1 MKNLMLLYSTLLLS
15 VASAQVIAAETPF
28 NVAMSPLSHQC
39 HAETLKVLEDAS
51 LVPCQRALLKGE
63 FQSMEERSV
72 NYFNLA
78 VIQQSK
84 GELKG
89 AMESLR
95 RSVSLTRRVDKRY
108 AALAILAHKLGDV
121 ETAKT
126 SYEAIAD
133 AIQPDISPDVLAN
146 MTRGHERLISELE
159 TSELLEQRLAD
170 HRGR

>member
-1 MKNLMLLYSTLLLS
+1 MNNLMLLYSTLLLS
-15 VASAQVIAAETPF
+15 VASTQVIAEETPF
-28 NVAMSPLSHQC
+28 NVGMSLLSHQC

-84 GELKG
+84 GELKA

-95 RSVSLTRRVDKRY
+95 RSVSLTRRVDKRH
-108 AALAILAHKLGDV
+108 AALAILAHNLGDV
-121 ETAKT
+121 ETAMT
-126 SYEAIAD
+126 SYEAIA
-133 AIQPDISPDVLAN
+133 AAFQPDISQEALSEIARN
-146 MTRGHERLISELE
+146 HQRLISEQE
-159 TSELLEQRLAD
+159 PSEMLDQRLAD
-170 HRGR
+170 RRGR